1 MRKKIFILGASSDI
15 GIATVKKFLKEKWI
29 VLAHYN
35 KNKNALLKIK
45 DPNVKLIN
53 FDLRDVDNLNKFIK
67 TKKFDN
73 IDSFISLTGLIEP
86 LSFFQINHKS
96 FLNQINVNY
105 FSNLIILQRI
115 LPGMIKKKFGRVLL
129 SSSVGVKF
137 GGGSNSLIYSLTKFM
152 NEFFFSTYKNFYSS
166 NILINAIRIGVTNTK
181 IHKNKGNN
189 LKKRINLIPI
199 KRMAKVSEVV
209 NYLYFYASEQ
219 NALSTESIIEITGGE

>member
-1 MRKKIFILGASSDI
+1 
-15 GIATVKKFLKEKWI
+15 
-29 VLAHYN
+29 
-35 KNKNALLKIK
+35 
-45 DPNVKLIN
+45 
-53 FDLRDVDNLNKFIK
+53 
-67 TKKFDN
+67 
-73 IDSFISLTGLIEP
+73 
-86 LSFFQINHKS
+86 
-96 FLNQINVNY
+96 
-105 FSNLIILQRI
+105 
-115 LPGMIKKKFGRVLL
+115 
-129 SSSVGVKF
+129 
-137 GGGSNSLIYSLTKFM
+137 M